1 MKVTLR
7 RSVVS
12 KPNRRRLKRQMRYN
26 PSLRLRGRLRKRQH
40 LRRRLRVR
48 RQKVRVMKQMGKR
61 SQLRKVWKTVSW
73 IG

>member
-1 MKVTLR
+1 M
-7 RSVVS
+7 VS

-26 PSLRLRGRLRKRQH
+26 PSLRGRGRPRKRQH

-48 RQKVRVMKQMGKR
+48 RQRMRVRVKKQMGKR